1 MSLRSLGLLVG
12 LASGLVAQA
21 AAAQTVNPRI
31 SSASPYSV
39 EDNIGQVILYFV
51 DGRTQAEAFRT
62 SNDFDP
68 FQIRPA
74 DLLYTVRGFFITY
87 GYDGKALREGE
98 LALFPQFRT
107 PREAFE
113 PSEPTPAIIPFALMQ
128 MGTCHAGYVT
138 GHPVPDTIRAVD
150 LTGEIC
156 HAATVE
162 ELVFADYASAHPD
175 VAEAPA
181 DEPVADETAPAE
193 APAFDVSNPTGVDLD
208 VIVWAAYNA
217 AYNHAL
223 ADGDYLF
230 ARGDDY
236 PDLRAAILA
245 EVTKEGY
252 GGVSVPA
259 APSISLAEALSCAP
273 AGTTELRVQFV
284 AGNAGIVLVAASDRL
299 KSSYRYD
306 PIVSPELEVA
316 SAGDCHA
323 AGPGRAGAVNVP

>member
-1 MSLRSLGLLVG
+1 MPLRSLGVLVG
-12 LASGLVAQA
+12 LASVLVAQPVT
-21 AAAQTVNPRI
+21 AQTANPRI
-31 SSASPYSV
+31 SPAAPYSV

-87 GYDGKALREGE
+87 GYDGNALREGE

-113 PSEPTPAIIPFALMQ
+113 PSEATPAIIPFALMQ

-162 ELVFADYASAHPD
+162 ELVFADYAATHPD
-175 VAEAPA
+175 AAEAPVEVPAA
-181 DEPVADETAPAE
+181 DDAAPAI
-193 APAFDVSNPTGVDLD
+193 APVFDAANPTGEDLD

-236 PDLRAAILA
+236 PDRSRTA
-245 EVTKEGY
+245 TW
-252 GGVSVPA
+252 
-259 APSISLAEALSCAP
+259 
-273 AGTTELRVQFV
+273 
-284 AGNAGIVLVAASDRL
+284 
-299 KSSYRYD
+299 
-306 PIVSPELEVA
+306 
-316 SAGDCHA
+316 
-323 AGPGRAGAVNVP
+323 